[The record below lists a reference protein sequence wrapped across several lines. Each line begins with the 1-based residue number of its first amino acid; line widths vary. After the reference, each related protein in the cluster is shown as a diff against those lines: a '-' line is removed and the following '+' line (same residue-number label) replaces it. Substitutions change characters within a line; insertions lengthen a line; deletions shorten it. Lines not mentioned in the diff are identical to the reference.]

1 MKIRTKGVLSGWL
14 VALALAG
21 SPVSSIAQTTPP
33 ATPAPPP
40 AAPRAS
46 DPDSRLDPLQPDFNI
61 AALPTT
67 LRLPVHKLAFRVTH
81 RFTRPLGR
89 GDFGD
94 LVSDFFGFDSGA
106 RIGLEVRYGLLP
118 GTQVIFHR
126 MSDRTIEI
134 VGQQNLWQQ
143 KPDGHPLGIDVIATL
158 EGKNNMRDQKSSTI
172 GVLVS
177 RKVAKVAAV
186 YAEPLFVVNSNP
198 AATSDNNTAMIG
210 LGTRIRIRPATY
222 LIGEVTPRLSGY
234 KPGVAQGSVGIEMRA
249 GGHTFQINFSNGL
262 STTLGQLTSSGISSD
277 TWMIGFNISRKFF

>member
-1 MKIRTKGVLSGWL
+1 MV
-14 VALALAG
+14 LALAVG
-21 SPVSSIAQTTPP
+21 PISAAAQTSPP
-33 ATPAPPP
+33 ASQPP
-40 AAPRAS
+40 AAPQES
-46 DPDSRLDPLQPDFNI
+46 DPDSRVDPLQPDFNI

-94 LVSDFFGFDSGA
+94 LLSDFFGFDSGA
-106 RIGLEVRYGLLP
+106 RIGLELRYGLLR

-143 KPDGHPLGIDVIATL
+143 KPDGRPLGIDVLATL
-158 EGKNNMRDQKSSTI
+158 EGKNNLRDQKSSTI
-172 GVLVS
+172 GLLVS
-177 RKVAKVAAV
+177 RKVAKIAAV
-186 YAEPLFVVNSNP
+186 YAEPMFVVNSNP
-198 AATSDNNTAMIG
+198 ADAGDNNTAMIG

-234 KPGVAQGSVGIEMRA
+234 KPGVAQGSFGIEMRA

-262 STTLGQLTSSGISSD
+262 STTLAQLTSSGISSD